1 MTTTAL
7 PTVPDTARLTAASA
21 LQKLLP
27 ELVALTLDAKQA
39 HWNVTGPGFLP
50 LHALTDQIAA
60 DTRLWTDRVAER
72 AVALGLTVD
81 ARPATVA
88 SSVSQPFPAGRLS
101 DHDTIFEL
109 ASRIDDIAATARD
122 SLDVLE
128 PSDAV
133 AYGVT
138 VDVIEGLEK
147 YRWMLQA
154 HAR

>member
-7 PTVPDTARLTAASA
+7 PTVPDTARLTAAST

-50 LHALTDQIAA
+50 LHSLTDQIAA
-60 DTRLWTDRVAER
+60 DTRIWTDRVAER

-88 SSVSQPFPAGRLS
+88 SSVSEPFPAGRLS
-101 DHDTIFEL
+101 DHETIFEL
-109 ASRIDDIAATARD
+109 AGRIGDIAATARD
-122 SLDVLE
+122 SLVVLE
-128 PSDAV
+128 QSDAV
-133 AYGVT
+133 AHGVT
-138 VDVIEGLEK
+138 VDVLEGLEK